1 MNKNDQIFE
10 IIDGFKNLTSKI
22 KDDNEKI
29 KYNLKNKDITIEK
42 CKKEYRRLYSEYEE
56 LKKKCEELKKKIY
69 ENENENQKLIGRN
82 RLQYNNFRKR
92 KPTVKKQKTKKRIL
106 LDYDNDEID
115 NRYEETDNDDD
126 DNDDGD
132 NDENDNDD
140 ENNDDDDDND
150 NDYEIVKVKRNKK
163 KTNKK
168 NNNNNKKKKVPK
180 GIIDYINSRN
190 N

>member
-10 IIDGFKNLTSKI
+10 IIEGFKNLTSKI

-92 KPTVKKQKTKKRIL
+92 KPTVKKQKTKK
-106 LDYDNDEID
+106 
-115 NRYEETDNDDD
+115 
-126 DNDDGD
+126 
-132 NDENDNDD
+132 
-140 ENNDDDDDND
+140 
-150 NDYEIVKVKRNKK
+150 
-163 KTNKK
+163 TN
-168 NNNNNKKKKVPK
+168 
-180 GIIDYINSRN
+180 SS
-190 N
+190 

>member
-92 KPTVKKQKTKKRIL
+92 KPTVKKQKTKKRII

-115 NRYEETDNDDD
+115 N
-126 DNDDGD
+126 
-132 NDENDNDD
+132 DD
-140 ENNDDDDDND
+140 ENNDDNDDND